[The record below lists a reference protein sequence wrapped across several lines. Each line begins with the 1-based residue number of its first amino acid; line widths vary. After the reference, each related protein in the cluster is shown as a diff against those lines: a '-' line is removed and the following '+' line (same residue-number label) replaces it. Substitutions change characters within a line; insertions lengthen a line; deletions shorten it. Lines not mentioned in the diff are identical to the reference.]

1 MGVKKRFTPE
11 EVRQL
16 SDNPYT
22 LSVTENRISFTLE
35 AKKKI
40 LELFGLGKSL
50 RQTLT
55 EMGYDVDVLGHG
67 RMKSIIKNIQ
77 AEAESE
83 EGLHQGYKREVKR
96 KQLSTEELNSL
107 GVDEMSVIKLRN
119 EVVYLRA
126 EVEFLKKISQE
137 AISGKR
143 GK

>member
-16 SDNPYT
+16 SENPYT
-22 LSVTENRISFTLE
+22 LSVTESRISFTLE

-40 LELFGLGKSL
+40 LELYGSGKSL

-96 KQLSTEELNSL
+96 KQLSTEELSNL
-107 GVDEMSVIKLRN
+107 GVDEVSMIKLRN

>member
-55 EMGYDVDVLGHG
+55 EMGYDVEVLGHG

-137 AISGKR
+137 LPV
-143 GK
+143 

>member
-16 SDNPYT
+16 SENPYT
-22 LSVTENRISFTLE
+22 LSVTESRISFTLE

-40 LELFGLGKSL
+40 LELYGSGKSL

-55 EMGYDVDVLGHG
+55 EMGYDVEVLGHG

-96 KQLSTEELNSL
+96 KQLSTEELSNL
-107 GVDEMSVIKLRN
+107 GVDEVSVIKLRN

>member
-16 SDNPYT
+16 SENPYT
-22 LSVTENRISFTLE
+22 LSVTESRISFTLE

-40 LELFGLGKSL
+40 LELYGSGKSL

-83 EGLHQGYKREVKR
+83 EGLHQGYKREAKR
-96 KQLSTEELNSL
+96 KQLSTEELSNL
-107 GVDEMSVIKLRN
+107 GVDEVSVIKLRN

>member
-55 EMGYDVDVLGHG
+55 EMGYDVEVLGHG

-126 EVEFLKKISQE
+126 EVEFLKKTSQE

>member
-1 MGVKKRFTPE
+1 
-11 EVRQL
+11 
-16 SDNPYT
+16 
-22 LSVTENRISFTLE
+22 
-35 AKKKI
+35 
-40 LELFGLGKSL
+40 
-50 RQTLT
+50 
-55 EMGYDVDVLGHG
+55 
-67 RMKSIIKNIQ
+67 MKSIIKNIQ

-96 KQLSTEELNSL
+96 KQLSTEELSNL
-107 GVDEMSVIKLRN
+107 GVDEVSVIKLRN

>member
-55 EMGYDVDVLGHG
+55 EMGYDVEVLGHG

-126 EVEFLKKISQE
+126 EVEFLKKISQQV
-137 AISGKR
+137 ISGKR

>member
-16 SDNPYT
+16 SENPYT
-22 LSVTENRISFTLE
+22 LSVTESRISFTLE

-40 LELFGLGKSL
+40 LELHGSGKSL

-77 AEAESE
+77 SEAESE

-96 KQLSTEELNSL
+96 KQLSTEELSNL
-107 GVDEMSVIKLRN
+107 GVDEVSVIKLRN

>member
-1 MGVKKRFTPE
+1 M
-11 EVRQL
+11 RQL

-22 LSVTENRISFTLE
+22 LSVTESRISFTLE

-40 LELFGLGKSL
+40 LELFGSGKSL

-55 EMGYDVDVLGHG
+55 EMGYDVEVLGHG
-67 RMKSIIKNIQ
+67 RIKSIIKNIQ

-83 EGLHQGYKREVKR
+83 EGLHQGYKRAVKR
-96 KQLSTEELNSL
+96 KQLSTEELSSL
-107 GVDEMSVIKLRN
+107 GVDELSVIKLRN

>member
-55 EMGYDVDVLGHG
+55 EMGYDVEVLGHG

>member
-96 KQLSTEELNSL
+96 KQLSTEELSNL
-107 GVDEMSVIKLRN
+107 GVDEVSVIKLRN

>member
-16 SDNPYT
+16 SENPYT
-22 LSVTENRISFTLE
+22 LSVTESRISFTLE

-40 LELFGLGKSL
+40 LELYGSGKSL

-96 KQLSTEELNSL
+96 KQLSTEELSNL
-107 GVDEMSVIKLRN
+107 GVDEVSVIKLRN